1 MQDTIKHIPIQVI
14 VTWDDG
20 QRFGKHI
27 GVDPLFGHQDIDDH
41 VTDYV
46 AEEWSNV
53 AAEKIVKVEW
63 IYI

>member
-1 MQDTIKHIPIQVI
+1 MQNIQI
-14 VTWDDG
+14 RVTWDDG

-27 GVDPLFGHQDIDDH
+27 GVDPIFGYQDIDDY

-46 AEEWSNV
+46 ADEWSNV